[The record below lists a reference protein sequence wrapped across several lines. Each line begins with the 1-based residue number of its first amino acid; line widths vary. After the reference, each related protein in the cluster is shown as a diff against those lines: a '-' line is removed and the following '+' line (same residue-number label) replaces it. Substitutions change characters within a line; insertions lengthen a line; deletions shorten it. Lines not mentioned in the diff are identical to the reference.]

1 MAIFL
6 AKNAGTMTQTI
17 YEPTSTPAA
26 DRDDRLL
33 AGLNYALLL
42 VGNIIGVSSLVAVII
57 AYARRDSAPHW
68 LQSHYTYQIK
78 SFWAAIVGIVA
89 STVMIFT
96 VILSP
101 FGVLGFALIWV
112 WMLVRSAVGL
122 YRLVDGRGNPD
133 PHGMWV

>member
-6 AKNAGTMTQTI
+6 AKNARIMTQTI

-112 WMLVRSAVGL
+112 WMLVRSGVGL

>member
-1 MAIFL
+1 
-6 AKNAGTMTQTI
+6 MTQTI
-17 YEPTSTPAA
+17 YEPASASAA

-89 STVMIFT
+89 CTVMVLT

-101 FGVLGFALIWV
+101 FGLIGFALIWV
-112 WMLVRSAVGL
+112 WMLVRSIVGL
-122 YRLVDGRGNPD
+122 VRLIDGRGHPD

>member
-6 AKNAGTMTQTI
+6 AKNARIMTQTI

-78 SFWAAIVGIVA
+78 SFWAALVGVVA
-89 STVMIFT
+89 CSVMIMS
-96 VILSP
+96 VILSL
-101 FGVLGFALIWV
+101 FGLIGLALIWI
-112 WMLVRSAVGL
+112 WMAVRSVMGL
-122 YRLVDGRGNPD
+122 IRVLDGRGQPD

>member
-1 MAIFL
+1 M
-6 AKNAGTMTQTI
+6 NQTI

-33 AGLNYALLL
+33 AGLNYALLI
-42 VGNIIGVSSLVAVII
+42 VGNISGVSSLVAVII

-89 STVMIFT
+89 CTVMVLT

-101 FGVLGFALIWV
+101 FGLIGFALIWV
-112 WMLVRSAVGL
+112 WMLVRSIVGL
-122 YRLVDGRGNPD
+122 VRLIDGRGHPD